1 MKNAIRTLPAKIAC
15 FILTIVLLSV
25 GVLGAIGAAVLI
37 EADFYTQTKQDVIRD
52 SLDGRVS
59 SDMYTVMYNS
69 FAYTETETT
78 GHIAETDNALTNLR
92 FQLRKPDGTVLF
104 ANTNGIKET
113 AYNYKYYFEVIK
125 HEDYTEVNHLGDSLP
140 PDKDNYYI
148 VEAYIERDFPVMD
161 EYSFIYAAVS
171 LGFSLRFWIYPITLV
186 SLILSVVCFITL
198 MCVAGRQPH
207 SEEIHAGH
215 LHQVP
220 FDLLV
225 AIILGIFLF
234 VLYLICDVFY
244 SGETVLTFTLVF
256 YVLIAISVG
265 LGLCM
270 SAAVRIKDRTLI
282 KKSAVAFILLFLL
295 KAIKAT
301 GRGIKKVIKQIWVL
315 IRNIPLIWR
324 TVLIIAGIIFIE
336 FLWIQSF
343 WYRAN
348 VYQIIWVLEKIILVP
363 IALYAALFLRRLQK
377 GGEALARGELDYK
390 TDTKYM
396 FWDFKRH
403 GENLNSISKG
413 LSAAVEERIKSERT
427 KAELITNVSHDIK
440 TPLTSIINYAGLI
453 SEETCEN
460 EKHREYSDVLIRKS
474 EHLKRLLEDLVEISK
489 ASTGNLDIHLAS
501 CDAGVLLSQVSGEFL
516 ERCNASGLTLITNQ
530 PNEKITIFAD
540 SRRIWRV
547 FENLMSNACK
557 YSLRGSRV
565 YLSLEKVGTNAVFT
579 FRNTSAAELNV
590 SPDELMER
598 FVRGE
603 ESRTTEGNGLG
614 LSIAKSLTELQN
626 GKMDIVIDGDLFKV
640 CVRFPVL

>member
-1 MKNAIRTLPAKIAC
+1 MKNAIRSLPAKIAC
-15 FILTIVLLSV
+15 FILSIIFLGV
-25 GVLGAIGAAVLI
+25 GVLGAVGAAVLI
-37 EADFYTQTKQDVIRD
+37 ESDFYTQSKQEVIRD
-52 SLDGRVS
+52 ALDGRVS

-69 FAYTETETT
+69 FAPFDYDTHAIEVEK
-78 GHIAETDNALTNLR
+78 DLTNLR
-92 FQLRKPDGTVLF
+92 FQLRESDGSVLF
-104 ANTNGIKET
+104 SNTEEIRET
-113 AYNYKYYFEVIK
+113 YYNFKYYFEIVK
-125 HEDYTEVNHLGDSLP
+125 HEDYTEVNNLGIDEP
-140 PDKDNYYI
+140 KNTDDYYI
-148 VEAYIERDFPVMD
+148 IEAYLEKDFPVMD
-161 EYSFIYAAVS
+161 EYSFIYTAIN
-171 LGFSLRFWIYPITLV
+171 LGFSLRFWIYPITLI
-186 SLILSVVCFITL
+186 SFILCVVCFITL
-198 MCVAGRQPH
+198 MCIAGRRPQ
-207 SEEIHAGH
+207 SEEIHAGP

-220 FDLLV
+220 FDFMAAV
-225 AIILGIFLF
+225 IFGIFF
-234 VLYLICDVFY
+234 FALYLICDVFY
-244 SGETVLTFTLVF
+244 TGEVTLTFML
-256 YVLIAISVG
+256 AIYIIFAVCVA

-295 KAIKAT
+295 KAIKAM
-301 GRGIKKVIKQIWVL
+301 GRKLKKVIKQIWVL
-315 IRNIPLIWR
+315 IRSIPLIWR
-324 TVLIIAGIIFIE
+324 TVAIIAGIIFIE

-348 VYQIIWVLEKIILVP
+348 VYQIIWILEKIILVP
-363 IALYAALFLRRLQK
+363 VCLYAALFLRRLQK

-396 FWDFKRH
+396 FWDFKKH

-453 SEETCEN
+453 SEEACEN

-565 YLSLEKVGTNAVFT
+565 YLSLEKSGNEAVFT
-579 FRNTSAAELNV
+579 FRNTSSAELNI

-626 GKMDIVIDGDLFKV
+626 GKMDITIDGDLFKV

>member
-1 MKNAIRTLPAKIAC
+1 MKNAIRSLPAKIAC
-15 FILTIVLLSV
+15 FILSIIFLGV
-25 GVLGAIGAAVLI
+25 GVLGTVGAAVLI
-37 EADFYTQTKQDVIRD
+37 EADFYTQSKQEVIRD
-52 SLDGRVS
+52 ALDGRVS

-69 FAYTETETT
+69 FAPFDYGTHTIEVEK
-78 GHIAETDNALTNLR
+78 DLTNLR
-92 FQLRKPDGTVLF
+92 FQLRESDGSVLF
-104 ANTNGIKET
+104 SNTEGIRET
-113 AYNYKYYFEVIK
+113 YYNFKYYFEIVK
-125 HEDYTEVNHLGDSLP
+125 HEDYTEVNNLGIDEP
-140 PDKDNYYI
+140 KNTDDYYI
-148 VEAYIERDFPVMD
+148 IEAYLEKDFPVMD
-161 EYSFIYAAVS
+161 EYSFIYTAIN
-171 LGFSLRFWIYPITLV
+171 LGFSLRFWIYPITLI
-186 SLILSVVCFITL
+186 SFILCVVCFITL
-198 MCVAGRQPH
+198 MCIAGRRPQ

-225 AIILGIFLF
+225 AIIFGIFLF

-244 SGETVLTFTLVF
+244 TGEVTLTFMLAVYIIF
-256 YVLIAISVG
+256 AVCVA

-295 KAIKAT
+295 KAIKAM
-301 GRGIKKVIKQIWVL
+301 GRKLKKVIKQIWVL
-315 IRNIPLIWR
+315 IRSIPLIWR
-324 TVLIIAGIIFIE
+324 TVAIIAGIIFIE

-348 VYQIIWVLEKIILVP
+348 VYQIIWILEKIILVP
-363 IALYAALFLRRLQK
+363 VCLYAALFLRRLQK

-453 SEETCEN
+453 NEENCEN
-460 EKHREYSDVLIRKS
+460 EKHKEYSSVLIRKS

-489 ASTGNLDIHLAS
+489 ASTGNLDIHLTR
-501 CDAGVLLSQVSGEFL
+501 CDAGVLLSQVSGEFS
-516 ERCNASGLTLITNQ
+516 ERCNAAGLTLITNQ
-530 PNEKITIFAD
+530 PNEKISILAD

-557 YSLRGSRV
+557 YSLTGSRV
-565 YLSLEKVGTNAVFT
+565 YLSLEKSGNEAVFT
-579 FRNTSAAELNV
+579 FRNTSAAELNI

-626 GKMDIVIDGDLFKV
+626 GKMDITIDGDLFKV